1 MRLEDLKKEMGETPE
16 FIHQIVETEVERQL
30 KETKIIPM
38 PEKKRVA
45 KQIGK
50 IAVAGIAVIL
60 ATSTVVYAGNKL
72 YQMYLE
78 KQGNY
83 GVDTKVEKNATTS
96 DEKIPE
102 QIPEVK
108 IQANYI
114 PDGMSWSDDRHLENE
129 KTPNQGG
136 FSFETVLL
144 DQKNMDAVMKDTSV
158 VESDKVTLGGR
169 DCVYIKYQD
178 LRQDQSFNQR
188 IYMLYPEEYRM
199 LVMYIGD
206 DISKEEAMKVAE
218 NIELK
223 EQKEMVDTNEMY
235 TWSQYVSQYVSEEE
249 TESGETIKTTAT
261 DTELKVYQVGE
272 SLKVNA
278 YGEDENGEW
287 MDFPK
292 GVTATVDKIQTSDN
306 LTLLEDN
313 KTPQDWKQAVDA
325 DGKLVDNTLSYIK
338 SGDGINTIDQVI
350 KTETVKQKLVYV
362 TVTYKNVSK
371 QKINHLIYLGNLML
385 LNEKEH
391 KYEVYTMDDITGE
404 AYDKIE
410 GSSVARTADMGY
422 FDVQD
427 EEMSGKNAIKSLEP
441 GASVTVNMA
450 WIVNENDLDHM
461 YLNLASE
468 GGGYEFTDATL
479 EMGLVKL

>member
-1 MRLEDLKKEMGETPE
+1 
-16 FIHQIVETEVERQL
+16 
-30 KETKIIPM
+30 
-38 PEKKRVA
+38 
-45 KQIGK
+45 
-50 IAVAGIAVIL
+50 
-60 ATSTVVYAGNKL
+60 
-72 YQMYLE
+72 
-78 KQGNY
+78 
-83 GVDTKVEKNATTS
+83 
-96 DEKIPE
+96 
-102 QIPEVK
+102 
-108 IQANYI
+108 
-114 PDGMSWSDDRHLENE
+114 
-129 KTPNQGG
+129 
-136 FSFETVLL
+136 
-144 DQKNMDAVMKDTSV
+144 
-158 VESDKVTLGGR
+158 
-169 DCVYIKYQD
+169 
-178 LRQDQSFNQR
+178 
-188 IYMLYPEEYRM
+188 
-199 LVMYIGD
+199 
-206 DISKEEAMKVAE
+206 
-218 NIELK
+218 
-223 EQKEMVDTNEMY
+223 
-235 TWSQYVSQYVSEEE
+235 
-249 TESGETIKTTAT
+249 
-261 DTELKVYQVGE
+261 
-272 SLKVNA
+272 
-278 YGEDENGEW
+278 

>member
-1 MRLEDLKKEMGETPE
+1 MRLENLKKEMGKTPE
-16 FIHQIVETEVERQL
+16 FIHQIVENEVERQL

-38 PEKKRVA
+38 PEKKRGA

-50 IAVAGIAVIL
+50 IAAAGIAVIL
-60 ATSTVVYAGNKL
+60 TTSTVAYAGNKL

-83 GVDTKVEKNATTS
+83 GVDMKVKKNDATS

-114 PDGMSWSDDRHLENE
+114 PDGMNWRDDRHLGN
-129 KTPNQGG
+129 KRTPNQGG

-144 DQKNMDAVMKDTSV
+144 DQKNVDAVMKDTGV

-178 LRQDQSFNQR
+178 LKQDGSFNQR
-188 IYMLYPEEYRM
+188 IYMLCTEEYRM

-206 DISKEEAMKVAE
+206 DVSKEEAMKVAG

-235 TWSQYVSQYVSEEE
+235 TWSQYASQYASEEE
-249 TESGETIKTTAT
+249 TESGETIKTTVA

-292 GVTATVDKIQTSDN
+292 GVTATVDKIQTSDD
-306 LTLLEDN
+306 LTLLEDD
-313 KTPQDWKQAVDA
+313 KIPEDWKQAIDT

-362 TVTYKNVSK
+362 TVTYKNISK
-371 QKINHLIYLGNLML
+371 QKINNLTYLGNLML
-385 LNEKEH
+385 LNEKGH

-404 AYDKIE
+404 ADDKIE
-410 GSSVARTADMGY
+410 GSSVARAAEMGY

-427 EEMSGKNAIKSLEP
+427 ERSKNTIKSLKP
-441 GASVTVNMA
+441 GENVTVNMA
-450 WIVNENDLDHM
+450 WIVNENDLDNM
-461 YLNLASE
+461 YLNLAPE
-468 GGGYEFTDATL
+468 GVDYEFTDTIL
-479 EMGLVKL
+479 DMGLVKL

>member
-16 FIHQIVETEVERQL
+16 FIHQIVENEVAKQL

-38 PEKKRVA
+38 PERKRGV
-45 KQIGK
+45 KQLGK
-50 IAVAGIAVIL
+50 IAVAGISVIL
-60 ATSTVVYAGNKL
+60 ATSTVAYAGNKL

-83 GVDTKVEKNATTS
+83 GVDTKVTKDGTAREQ
-96 DEKIPE
+96 KIPK

-114 PDGMSWSDDRHLENE
+114 PAGMGWSDDRHLESK

-158 VESDKVTLGGR
+158 VESDVVTLGGH
-169 DCVYIKYQD
+169 DGVYIKYQD

-199 LVMYIGD
+199 LIMYIGD

-223 EQKEMVDTNEMY
+223 EQKEMVDTSEMY
-235 TWSQYVSQYVSEEE
+235 TWSEYVSEEE
-249 TESGETIKTTAT
+249 TEIGETVRTMVE

-272 SLKVNA
+272 SLKVDV

-287 MDFPK
+287 MELPK
-292 GVTATVDKIQTSDN
+292 GVTATVDKIQTSDDLGL
-306 LTLLEDN
+306 LTDD
-313 KTPQDWKQAVDA
+313 KIPDDWKQAVDA
-325 DGKLVDNTLSYIK
+325 DGKLVDNTLSYVK
-338 SGDGINTIDQVI
+338 SGDGINTVDQVI

-362 TVTYKNVSK
+362 TVTYKNSSK
-371 QKINHLIYLGNLML
+371 QKINHLTYLGNLML
-385 LNEKEH
+385 LNEKDH

-410 GSSVARTADMGY
+410 GSSVARTAEMGY
-422 FDVQD
+422 FDVKD
-427 EEMSGKNAIKSLEP
+427 SDMSGKNAIETLEP

-450 WIVNENDLDHM
+450 WIVNENDIDHM
-461 YLNLASE
+461 YLNLAPE
-468 GGGYEFTDATL
+468 GVDYEFTDTIL
-479 EMGLVKL
+479 DTGLVKL

>member
-1 MRLEDLKKEMGETPE
+1 MRLEDLKKDMGETPE
-16 FIHQIVETEVERQL
+16 FIHQIVENEVEKQL
-30 KETKIIPM
+30 KETKIISM
-38 PEKKRVA
+38 PEKKRGA

-60 ATSTVVYAGNKL
+60 ATSTVTYAGSKL

-83 GVDTKVEKNATTS
+83 GVNTKVEKNDTAN
-96 DEKIPE
+96 EGKIPK

-114 PDGMSWSDDRHLENE
+114 PEGMSWSDDRHLENE

-158 VESDKVTLGGR
+158 VESDEITLSGHDG
-169 DCVYIKYQD
+169 VYIKYQD
-178 LRQDQSFNQR
+178 LKQDQSFNQR

-199 LVMYIGD
+199 LVVYIGD
-206 DISKEEAMKVAE
+206 DISKEEALKVAE

-223 EQKEMVDTNEMY
+223 EQKEMVDTSEMY
-235 TWSQYVSQYVSEEE
+235 TWSQYVSAEE
-249 TESGETIKTTAT
+249 TETGETLRTTAA

-287 MDFPK
+287 LDLAK
-292 GVTATVDKIQTSDN
+292 GVTATVDKIQVFDD
-306 LTLLEDN
+306 LTRLEDD
-313 KTPQDWKQAVDA
+313 KTPDEWKQATGA
-325 DGKLVDNTLSYIK
+325 DGKLKNNTLSYVK
-338 SGDGINTIDQVI
+338 SGDGINTVDQVV
-350 KTETVKQKLVYV
+350 KTETTGQKLVYV
-362 TVTYKNVSK
+362 TVTYKNTSK
-371 QKINHLIYLGNLML
+371 QEINHLNYMGNIML
-385 LNEKEH
+385 LNQEDH
-391 KYEVYTMDDITGE
+391 KYEVYTDDGIIGKD
-404 AYDKIE
+404 YDRIE
-410 GSSVARTADMGY
+410 GDSVARTAEMGY

-427 EEMSGKNAIKSLEP
+427 EEMAGKNAIESLKP
-441 GASVTVNMA
+441 GESVTVNMA

-461 YLNLASE
+461 YLNLAPE
-468 GGGYEFTDATL
+468 GVDYAFTDATL

>member
-16 FIHQIVETEVERQL
+16 FIHQIVENEVQKQL

-38 PEKKRVA
+38 PEKKRGA

-60 ATSTVVYAGNKL
+60 ATSTVAYAGNKL

-83 GVDTKVEKNATTS
+83 GVDTKVKKNDATS

-108 IQANYI
+108 IQTNYI
-114 PDGMSWSDDRHLENE
+114 PDGMSWSDDRHLGNE

-144 DQKNMDAVMKDTSV
+144 DQKNMDAVMKDTGV

-178 LRQDQSFNQR
+178 LKQDGSFNQR
-188 IYMLYPEEYRM
+188 IYMLCTEEYRM

-206 DISKEEAMKVAE
+206 DISKEEAMIVAE

-235 TWSQYVSQYVSEEE
+235 TWSQYVSQYVPEE
-249 TESGETIKTTAT
+249 TESGETIKTTAA

-272 SLKVNA
+272 SL
-278 YGEDENGEW
+278 
-287 MDFPK
+287 
-292 GVTATVDKIQTSDN
+292 
-306 LTLLEDN
+306 
-313 KTPQDWKQAVDA
+313 
-325 DGKLVDNTLSYIK
+325 
-338 SGDGINTIDQVI
+338 
-350 KTETVKQKLVYV
+350 
-362 TVTYKNVSK
+362 
-371 QKINHLIYLGNLML
+371 
-385 LNEKEH
+385 
-391 KYEVYTMDDITGE
+391 
-404 AYDKIE
+404 
-410 GSSVARTADMGY
+410 
-422 FDVQD
+422 
-427 EEMSGKNAIKSLEP
+427 
-441 GASVTVNMA
+441 
-450 WIVNENDLDHM
+450 
-461 YLNLASE
+461 
-468 GGGYEFTDATL
+468 
-479 EMGLVKL
+479 